1 MRAKSKLLA
10 LALAASLQP
19 AFAGMLDFNDIIN
32 SDDPDGFGMVKL
44 MDRYLSSDG
53 IQFTGGAW
61 GERSAYNSCD
71 GFNSFVAHDLSC
83 GAVQLAD
90 DPHGGKST
98 NELSFTINFAAGFTT
113 GSSFYYSA
121 LKDTRFSITIY
132 DQLDGKG
139 TGTTVAASTSAL
151 CDVSGL
157 TFCDWSLLDLQFA
170 GTAYSI
176 VVKGA
181 DQTFM
186 LDDLNLIQAPANPNP
201 APEPGSIALAL
212 GGLGALGWSRR
223 RAARR

>member
-1 MRAKSKLLA
+1 MRAMSKLLA
-10 LALAASLQP
+10 LALAAALQP
-19 AFAGMLDFNDIIN
+19 AFAGMLDFNDITN
-32 SDDPDGFGMVKL
+32 SDDAAGFGMVQL
-44 MDRYLSSDG
+44 MDRYLLSDG
-53 IQFTGGAW
+53 VQFTGGAW
-61 GERSAYNSCD
+61 GERSAYNCD

-83 GAVQLAD
+83 GAVQLAS
-90 DPHGGKST
+90 DPHNVKSSSDV
-98 NELSFTINFAAGFTT
+98 SFTINFADGFTT

-121 LKDTRFSITIY
+121 LKDTRFSITVY

-139 TGTTVAASTSAL
+139 TGKAIAASTSAT

-157 TFCDWSLLDLQFA
+157 TFCDWSLADLQFA